1 MMHLVV
7 NESYS
12 AIPLFR
18 YSIFRVLQAPH
29 ANCLLKQSTSLVC
42 CIYSTISCPKN
53 EVKIYD
59 AVFSSPDSETRTV
72 YLNLFN
78 IAKKPKLICV

>member
-18 YSIFRVLQAPH
+18 YSVFRVLQAPICMIH
-29 ANCLLKQSTSLVC
+29 LILTGCFLPCSKVNCNLETAINCSLN
-42 CIYSTISCPKN
+42 KH
-53 EVKIYD
+53 
-59 AVFSSPDSETRTV
+59 
-72 YLNLFN
+72 
-78 IAKKPKLICV
+78 

>member
-18 YSIFRVLQAPH
+18 YSVFRVLQAPH
-29 ANCLLKQSTSLVC
+29 CVTIGTTSTH
-42 CIYSTISCPKN
+42 
-53 EVKIYD
+53 
-59 AVFSSPDSETRTV
+59 
-72 YLNLFN
+72 
-78 IAKKPKLICV
+78 